1 MVTRTDEA
9 AENEVCCKV
18 TTHSTLT
25 PFHIPSQATSLDP
38 NPPHQPTTPHNT
50 KPHHSLHRHL
60 TMAPFSPTS
69 FCLVALCL
77 PLVASETHFNSQ
89 QHIFGALHHSLRP
102 HGKREAGRAELLHAD
117 KYVWDS
123 DVLIPQEGDLPL
135 DVIDED
141 SDFRDD
147 DELKLALPADT
158 TSISPNLVLSSARRN
173 RLAQPMAWDVD
184 PELLSSLTDNSKER
198 DEPMTKPMT
207 FRKTGTTIVG
217 CLADNGQT
225 VVIAADTRATDGTTV
240 ADSRCEKVH
249 RVADNV
255 WCCGAGTS
263 GDIDALVRQC
273 RYTFLL
279 RGIVSDS
286 IGTCSEGGRVS
297 AQPGKDDGIIPDQ
310 MRAWLPKVRVAAVVR
325 MLRDVLYENDGHIG
339 ANLVLGGY
347 DAHGSQAVLV
357 AIHPHGSVD
366 SVPFTALGSGGLAAM
381 AVLESRHR
389 SDLTVEEAIQICKDA
404 VGAGITND
412 LGSGSQIDL
421 CIISATGVKYQRAVV
436 KEESLPMSRGERAS
450 DELLR
455 QRNAAADSTMDTVLD
470 GVCGFGSLPYT
481 VKSRRVILQDES
493 AKSKRSPEWLA

>member
-1 MVTRTDEA
+1 MESF
-9 AENEVCCKV
+9 
-18 TTHSTLT
+18 ST
-25 PFHIPSQATSLDP
+25 
-38 NPPHQPTTPHNT
+38 
-50 KPHHSLHRHL
+50 
-60 TMAPFSPTS
+60 TS
-69 FCLVALCL
+69 FCLVAWCL

-89 QHIFGALHHSLRP
+89 QHILGGSALRHSLRP
-102 HGKREAGRAELLHAD
+102 TRNGKREAGRAELLHAD
-117 KYVWDS
+117 KYDWES
-123 DVLIPQEGDLPL
+123 DVLIPEDGDLPL

-141 SDFRDD
+141 ATFRDSLGRNGDD
-147 DELKLALPADT
+147 DELQLALPANPA
-158 TSISPNLVLSSARRN
+158 SILPTRILSSAQRS

-184 PELLSSLTDNSKER
+184 PELLSTLTDTSR
-198 DEPMTKPMT
+198 DADETRTKPMT

-279 RGIVSDS
+279 RGIISDS

-297 AQPGKDDGIIPDQ
+297 AQPGKDADDVPDQ
-310 MRAWLPKVRVAAVVR
+310 MKAWLPKVRVAAVVR

-347 DAHGSQAVLV
+347 DAHESQAVLV

-381 AVLESRHR
+381 SVLESRHR

-421 CIISATGVKYQRAVV
+421 CIISASGVKYQRAVV
-436 KEESLPMSRGERAS
+436 KEESLPMSHGERAS

-481 VKSRRVILQDES
+481 VKSRRVVLQDES
-493 AKSKRSPEWLA
+493 AKSKRRPEWVDKLMS

>member
-1 MVTRTDEA
+1 M
-9 AENEVCCKV
+9 
-18 TTHSTLT
+18 THSTTTRGRKQPANQPNHAT
-25 PFHIPSQATSLDP
+25 PPQQLF
-38 NPPHQPTTPHNT
+38 
-50 KPHHSLHRHL
+50 
-60 TMAPFSPTS
+60 TMAPLSTF
-69 FCLVALCL
+69 LYVLCL
-77 PLVASETHFNSQ
+77 PLVASEAHFNSR
-89 QHIFGALHHSLRP
+89 QHIFGGSASRHSLSP
-102 HGKREAGRAELLHAD
+102 NGKRAGRAELLHANND
-117 KYVWDS
+117 WDY
-123 DVLIPQEGDLPL
+123 DLLIPEDGDPPL
-135 DVIDED
+135 DVVDED
-141 SDFRDD
+141 ANFRERLGRNDD
-147 DELKLALPADT
+147 DEELQLALPADT
-158 TSISPNLVLSSARRN
+158 TSISPNPFLSPLHRS

-184 PELLSSLTDNSKER
+184 PELLSTLTDSPTGKDQAEA
-198 DEPMTKPMT
+198 KPMT

-279 RGIVSDS
+279 RGIISDS

-297 AQPGKDDGIIPDQ
+297 AQPGKDADDVPDQ
-310 MRAWLPKVRVAAVVR
+310 MKAWLPKVRVAAVVR
-325 MLRDVLYENDGHIG
+325 MLRDVLYDNDGQIG

-347 DAHGSQAVLV
+347 DAHESQAVLV

-381 AVLESRHR
+381 SVLESRHR
-389 SDLTVEEAIQICKDA
+389 PNLTVEEAIQICKDA

-436 KEESLPMSRGERAS
+436 KEESLPTSHGERSS

-455 QRNAAADSTMDTVLD
+455 QRNAAADSTLDTVLD

-481 VKSRRVILQDES
+481 VKSRRVVLQDES
-493 AKSKRSPEWLA
+493 AKSKPRPAWVDELIS

>member
-1 MVTRTDEA
+1 
-9 AENEVCCKV
+9 
-18 TTHSTLT
+18 
-25 PFHIPSQATSLDP
+25 
-38 NPPHQPTTPHNT
+38 
-50 KPHHSLHRHL
+50 
-60 TMAPFSPTS
+60 
-69 FCLVALCL
+69 
-77 PLVASETHFNSQ
+77 
-89 QHIFGALHHSLRP
+89 
-102 HGKREAGRAELLHAD
+102 
-117 KYVWDS
+117 
-123 DVLIPQEGDLPL
+123 
-135 DVIDED
+135 
-141 SDFRDD
+141 
-147 DELKLALPADT
+147 
-158 TSISPNLVLSSARRN
+158 
-173 RLAQPMAWDVD
+173 
-184 PELLSSLTDNSKER
+184 
-198 DEPMTKPMT
+198 MT

-279 RGIVSDS
+279 RGIISDS

-297 AQPGKDDGIIPDQ
+297 AQPGKDADDVPDQ
-310 MRAWLPKVRVAAVVR
+310 MKAWLPKVRVAAGVR

-347 DAHGSQAVLV
+347 DAHESQAVLV

-381 AVLESRHR
+381 SVLELRHR
-389 SDLTVEEAIQICKDA
+389 SDLTVEEAMQICKDA

-421 CIISATGVKYQRAVV
+421 CIISASGVKYQRAVV
-436 KEESLPMSRGERAS
+436 KEESLPMSHGERAS
-450 DELLR
+450 DEVLR

-481 VKSRRVILQDES
+481 VKSRRVVLQDES
-493 AKSKRSPEWLA
+493 AKSKRRPEWVDKLIS

>member
-1 MVTRTDEA
+1 MESF
-9 AENEVCCKV
+9 
-18 TTHSTLT
+18 ST
-25 PFHIPSQATSLDP
+25 
-38 NPPHQPTTPHNT
+38 
-50 KPHHSLHRHL
+50 
-60 TMAPFSPTS
+60 TS
-69 FCLVALCL
+69 FCLVAWCL

-89 QHIFGALHHSLRP
+89 QHILGGSALRHSLRP
-102 HGKREAGRAELLHAD
+102 TRNGKREAGRAELLHAD
-117 KYVWDS
+117 KYDWES
-123 DVLIPQEGDLPL
+123 DVLIPEDGDLPL

-141 SDFRDD
+141 ATFRDSLGRNGDD
-147 DELKLALPADT
+147 DELQLALPANPA
-158 TSISPNLVLSSARRN
+158 SILPTRILSSAQRS

-184 PELLSSLTDNSKER
+184 PELLSTLTDTSR
-198 DEPMTKPMT
+198 DADETRTKPMT

-279 RGIVSDS
+279 RGIISDS

-297 AQPGKDDGIIPDQ
+297 AQAGRDADDVPHQ
-310 MRAWLPKVRVAAVVR
+310 MKAWLPKVRVAAVVR

-347 DAHGSQAVLV
+347 DAHESQAVLV

-381 AVLESRHR
+381 SVLESRHR

-421 CIISATGVKYQRAVV
+421 CIISASGVKYQRAVV
-436 KEESLPMSRGERAS
+436 KEESLPMSHGERAS

-455 QRNAAADSTMDTVLD
+455 QRNAAADSTVGTVLD

-481 VKSRRVILQDES
+481 VKSRRVVLQDES
-493 AKSKRSPEWLA
+493 AKSKRRPEWVDKLIS

>member
-1 MVTRTDEA
+1 
-9 AENEVCCKV
+9 
-18 TTHSTLT
+18 
-25 PFHIPSQATSLDP
+25 
-38 NPPHQPTTPHNT
+38 
-50 KPHHSLHRHL
+50 
-60 TMAPFSPTS
+60 MAS
-69 FCLVALCL
+69 FRLFVLCL

-89 QHIFGALHHSLRP
+89 QHIFGGSPSGHSLSSVN
-102 HGKREAGRAELLHAD
+102 GKRAGRAELLHAD
-117 KYVWDS
+117 KYDWDH
-123 DVLIPQEGDLPL
+123 DVLIPEDGNLPL
-135 DVIDED
+135 DVVDQDANIREGLG
-141 SDFRDD
+141 RNDD
-147 DELKLALPADT
+147 HDELQLALPADS
-158 TSISPNLVLSSARRN
+158 SISPNLVLSPLQN
-173 RLAQPMAWDVD
+173 RLSRPMAWDVD
-184 PELLSSLTDNSKER
+184 PELLSKLTDNPQ
-198 DEPMTKPMT
+198 DIDQTMVKPTT

-217 CLADNGQT
+217 CLADKGQT

-263 GDIDALVRQC
+263 GDIDALVRRC

-279 RGIVSDS
+279 RGAVSAS
-286 IGTCSEGGRVS
+286 IGTCSEGGRISV
-297 AQPGKDDGIIPDQ
+297 QPGTDTDGVPDQ
-310 MRAWLPKVRVAAVVR
+310 MKAWLPKARVAAVVR
-325 MLRDVLYENDGHIG
+325 MLRDILYESDGHIG

-347 DAHGSQAVLV
+347 DAQERQAVLV

-381 AVLESRHR
+381 SVLESRHR

-436 KEESLPMSRGERAS
+436 MEESLPTSHGERAS

-455 QRNAAADSTMDTVLD
+455 QRNTAAESTKSMVLD
-470 GVCGFGSLPYT
+470 GVCGFGSLPYM
-481 VKSRRVILQDES
+481 VKSRRVVLQDEP
-493 AKSKRSPEWLA
+493 AKAKRRPGWIDKLIT